1 MKKIG
6 LLLLA
11 CLAVAAFAQDASQK
25 PANAVDLVAPAG
37 TDPTTVSFPFERVQ
51 MPTKID
57 LTCAGF
63 ISKQRVPDANF
74 VAGGLYTPTTTKYT
88 NGELVYLTG
97 KGYEVGQKYT
107 ILRELR
113 DPNRYE
119 IFAGQHAM
127 LNAMG
132 QPYAELARVR
142 IIDNRSRMAIAEIEV
157 SCDPVNPGDI
167 AVPYVEKPPIEFHP
181 PLRFDR
187 FLPPNGKTSG
197 RIVMARDFDSELG
210 PGMKVYMNV
219 GANQGVKP
227 GDYFRAVRSYE
238 GDLHD
243 PVDSLSFKASTN
255 EDTQRRQAQID
266 PNMFTRTNG
275 PLIHVADLPR
285 RAVGEVV
292 IISTT
297 PTTSTGMIVFA
308 MESVHLG
315 DVVELDPPTP

>member
-1 MKKIG
+1 MKKTG
-6 LLLLA
+6 LLLIL
-11 CLAVAAFAQDASQK
+11 CLATAAAQQSEPPAAS
-25 PANAVDLVAPAG
+25 AVDLVAPAG
-37 TDPTTVSFPFERVQ
+37 TQPTTVSFPFERVQ
-51 MPTKID
+51 TPTKID

-63 ISKQRVPDANF
+63 ISKQLVPNANF
-74 VAGGLYTPTTTKYT
+74 VAGGLQTPSTTKNT
-88 NGELVYLTG
+88 NGEVIYLAG
-97 KGYEVGQKYT
+97 KGYEVGQEYT
-107 ILRELR
+107 IVRELR

-127 LNAMG
+127 LKAMG

-142 IIDNRSRMAIAEIEV
+142 IIDTRSRMAIAEIEV

-167 AVPYVEKPPIEFHP
+167 AIPWVQKAPIEFRP

-210 PGMKVYMNV
+210 PGMKIYMNV
-219 GANQGVKP
+219 GSNQGVKP

-238 GDLHD
+238 ADLHD

-255 EDTQRRQAQID
+255 EDTQKHLAAID
-266 PNMFTRTNG
+266 PNMFTKTGG
-275 PLIHVADLPR
+275 PVIHVADLPR

-292 IISTT
+292 VISTT

-308 MESVHLG
+308 NESVHLG
-315 DVVELDPPTP
+315 DVVELDPPQ